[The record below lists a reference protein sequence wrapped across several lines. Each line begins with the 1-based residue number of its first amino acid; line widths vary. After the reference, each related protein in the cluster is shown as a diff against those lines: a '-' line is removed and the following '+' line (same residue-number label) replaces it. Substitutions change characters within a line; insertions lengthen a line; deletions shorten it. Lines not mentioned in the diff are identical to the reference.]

1 MLDIM
6 NFILREPLLNPKQ
19 QVIGYELNWQQKNA
33 EPLADAELNAL
44 LEFVAAQLIHPE
56 TGWLL
61 EDSLIFLETVP
72 ALFQAPAL
80 KLLPPQNIVLTIR
93 RSYLADEA
101 TLEAIKALRAQ
112 GYGICLRGA
121 DINRLDKTILSLIS
135 HIEVRLSATDFAA
148 QAKMYAALK
157 QSSIRMVARQVL
169 TWQDFDAC
177 AALGLD
183 SFVGKLHLIPRPEQN
198 SEPKGLNPAQ
208 TVILQ
213 LMELVRNNADV
224 AALEAVLR
232 RNAGLS
238 YQLLQYINS
247 AGVGQ
252 HSPIQSLKHAV
263 QLLGYSPLYRWLSIL
278 LATGSSSGYSPVLME
293 TAIVRGRFAEL
304 IGGSKLPKGEAEN
317 LFVAGMFSLLDRLL
331 NVPMDRVLATVQLPE
346 QVTQAL
352 LGREGIYGTYLSLAE
367 ACELNSVLA
376 GSLAE
381 SLHVSVDEVNRAHL
395 SSLVWAKNV
404 VAAAK
409 G

>member
-1 MLDIM
+1 MSDT
-6 NFILREPLLNPKQ
+6 NFILREPLLNSKQ
-19 QVIGYELNWQQKNA
+19 QVIGYELRWQQKNT
-33 EPLADAELNAL
+33 EPLSDEELNSL
-44 LEFVAAQLIHPE
+44 LEFVAEQLIHPDE
-56 TGWLL
+56 GWMLG
-61 EDSLIFLETVP
+61 ESLIFLETVP

-101 TLEAIKALRAQ
+101 TLEAVKSLRAQ

-157 QSSIRMVARQVL
+157 QSAIRMVARQIL

-183 SFVGKLHLIPRPEQN
+183 AFVGKLHLTPRPEQN
-198 SEPKGLNPAQ
+198 NQPKGINAAQ

-213 LMELVRNNADV
+213 LMELVRKNADI
-224 AALEAVLR
+224 AALETVLR
-232 RNAGLS
+232 RDAGLS
-238 YQLLQYINS
+238 YKLLQYINS
-247 AGVGQ
+247 AGFGLR
-252 HSPIQSLKHAV
+252 SPIQSLKHAV
-263 QLLGYSPLYRWLSIL
+263 QLLGYSPLYRWLSVL
-278 LATGSSSGYSPVLME
+278 LATASSSGYSPVLME
-293 TAIVRGRFAEL
+293 TAIVRGRFAEVL
-304 IGGSKLPKGEAEN
+304 GVPQLPKGDAEN

-331 NVPMDRVLATVQLPE
+331 NVPMERVLATVQLPE

-352 LGREGIYGTYLSLAE
+352 LGREGAYGPYLSLAE
-367 ACELNSVLA
+367 ACELNSALA

-381 SLHVSVDEVNRAHL
+381 SLHITTQDVNRAHL
-395 SSLVWAKNV
+395 GSLVWAKNV
-404 VAAAK
+404 EAAAK
-409 G
+409 N